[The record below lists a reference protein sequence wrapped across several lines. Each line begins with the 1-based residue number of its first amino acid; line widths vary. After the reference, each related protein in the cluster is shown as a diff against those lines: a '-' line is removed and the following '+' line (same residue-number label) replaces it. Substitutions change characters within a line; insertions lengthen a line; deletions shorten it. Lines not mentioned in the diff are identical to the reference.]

1 MAIPTNLSDRQSI
14 STKNCDNREVATPR
28 CRSLPPGCCEAVTL
42 LVDKEGNISSL
53 QEALRG
59 RVIERVQVVTDE
71 DKKIS
76 KKFIDSRK

>member
-14 STKNCDNREVATPR
+14 STKNCDNQDVTTPR
-28 CRSLPPGCCEAVTL
+28 CNSFPPGCCEGVTL
-42 LVDKEGNISSL
+42 LVDKEGNISSV
-53 QEALRG
+53 QDALRG
-59 RVIERVQVVTDE
+59 RVIERVQLTDE